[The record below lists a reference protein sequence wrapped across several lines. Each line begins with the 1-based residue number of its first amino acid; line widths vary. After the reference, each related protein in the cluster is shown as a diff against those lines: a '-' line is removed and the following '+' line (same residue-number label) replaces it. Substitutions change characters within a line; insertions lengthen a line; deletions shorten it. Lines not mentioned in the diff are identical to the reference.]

1 MNCECVWSFCG
12 VGPSRVNTNPTT
24 KENKITTKFKKIM
37 GGQSNTFEIKPNPA
51 DKAKKNLKPV
61 VGGCR

>member
-1 MNCECVWSFCG
+1 M

>member
-1 MNCECVWSFCG
+1 MNCECVWPFCG

-24 KENKITTKFKKIM
+24 KENKNNEKFKNIM

-51 DKAKKNLKPV
+51 DNAKKNLKPI